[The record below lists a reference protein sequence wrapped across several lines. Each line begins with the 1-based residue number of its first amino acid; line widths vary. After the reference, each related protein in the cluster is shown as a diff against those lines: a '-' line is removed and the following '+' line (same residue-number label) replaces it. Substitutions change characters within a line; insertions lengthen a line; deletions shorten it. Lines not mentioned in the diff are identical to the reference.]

1 MMNSSRRTT
10 ILIFLLIAVVSC
22 EPIRISI
29 GHYNIENTKARIVQ
43 DIPLGTSFGEVQDYM
58 LRNKIESDWDSKSST
73 YGAIFRH
80 MYSGILIPV
89 DISLQITLHLNQNR
103 KVDKITFDEVSTS
116 VF

>member
-1 MMNSSRRTT
+1 
-10 ILIFLLIAVVSC
+10 
-22 EPIRISI
+22 
-29 GHYNIENTKARIVQ
+29 
-43 DIPLGTSFGEVQDYM
+43 
-58 LRNKIESDWDSKSST
+58 
-73 YGAIFRH
+73 